1 MHAESTYVPYAPSS
15 TREIS
20 VYRFYESK
28 RCKMLRVNIYG
39 WRRRIRG
46 AWVRLGVVLRFY
58 IEGGID
64 GRVLTE
70 G

>member
-28 RCKMLRVNIYG
+28 RCKMLGVNIYG
-39 WRRRIRG
+39 WEEDKRHVG
-46 AWVRLGVVLRFY
+46 AFGGRFEVLY
-58 IEGGID
+58 
-64 GRVLTE
+64 
-70 G
+70 

>member
-28 RCKMLRVNIYG
+28 RCKMLGVNIYG
-39 WRRRIRG
+39 WEEEDKRRVG
-46 AWVRLGVVLRFY
+46 AFGGRFEVLY
-58 IEGGID
+58 
-64 GRVLTE
+64 
-70 G
+70 